1 MVSIENRSESEI
13 ASDIVHTIAERFGE
27 REVELILCDDREIRE
42 LNHRYRGIDRAT
54 DVLSFPTEGELSVLP
69 LGSIV
74 ISVEKVKEKA
84 AEYGHSQ
91 EDELALLFIHG
102 MLHLA
107 GYDHE
112 SDDGEMRA
120 KERELIE
127 EFGLPESL
135 IVRNGG

>member
-1 MVSIENRSESEI
+1 MIPWLKEKY
-13 ASDIVHTIAERFGE
+13 GC
-27 REVELILCDDREIRE
+27 EVV
-42 LNHRYRGIDRAT
+42 AFAA
-54 DVLSFPTEGELSVLP
+54 DVGQQEDM
-69 LGSIV
+69 
-74 ISVEKVKEKA
+74 EKVKEKA

-120 KERELIE
+120 RERELIE

>member
-1 MVSIENRSESEI
+1 MVNIENRSGSVI
-13 ASDIVHTIAERFGE
+13 GSDIVHTIAKSFGD
-27 REVELILCDDREIRE
+27 REVELILCDDSEIRE
-42 LNHRYRGIDRAT
+42 LNRRYRGIDRAT
-54 DVLSFPTEGELSVLP
+54 DVLSFPTEGELPVLP

-120 KERELIE
+120 RERELIE

>member
-1 MVSIENRSESEI
+1 MVNIENRSGSEI
-13 ASDIVHTIAERFGE
+13 GSDIVHTIAESFGD

-42 LNHRYRGIDRAT
+42 LNRRYRGIDRAT

-74 ISVEKVKEKA
+74 ISLDKVKEKA

-120 KERELIE
+120 RERELIE